1 MSCHCDKKLNLG
13 YSQCTQLTSYAKRLI
28 FVPLLATG
36 STRTKVTTAQLAS
49 PTFLDTT
56 LYNPVSS
63 KRWHI
68 TPEIAIQ
75 PSEASKKVME
85 TINGEQK
92 ATSDYTPEKVLALI
106 LGQHPKYADI
116 LSSYSCQNNL
126 GFYIV
131 DADSNLLGVG
141 TSDGL
146 YPYAINN
153 QSLLATVMDRGNI
166 ASANGKIELMF
177 DLRKSESFSKEDSI
191 GYSQM
196 GGLDLLFVNDMT
208 TVEMTVGAITATTVA
223 VKVTTQFGAV
233 GNKDKW
239 VGLEASSFALY
250 NVTDAVAITITSVA
264 ETETDAG
271 YLITMPSQ
279 TAADSVRVS
288 IVETCLEATPVT
300 FIAV

>member
-1 MSCHCDKKLNLG
+1 MSCNCDKPINLG

-28 FVPLLATG
+28 FVPLLETG
-36 STRTKVTTAQLAS
+36 STRTKVTPAQLAS

-56 LYNPVSS
+56 LYNPVAS

-75 PSEASKKVME
+75 PSEASTRVME

-106 LGQHPKYADI
+106 LGQHPKFANI
-116 LSSYSCQNNL
+116 LGSYSCNNNL

-131 DADSNLLGVG
+131 DAESNLLGVE
-141 TSDGL
+141 TTDGI

-153 QSLLATVMDRGNI
+153 QSFQSKVTEQGNI
-166 ASANGKIELMF
+166 ASATGKIELMF
-177 DLRKSESFSKEDSI
+177 DLRKQDSFSQQGHI
-191 GYSQM
+191 LYSQM

-208 TVEMTVGAITATTVA
+208 TVEMTVGAITATTVV

-264 ETETDAG
+264 ETDAG

-288 IVETCLEATPVT
+288 IVETGLEATPVT